1 MAQTQFNQNLEN
13 ADRILCFHIN
23 ETSQIQIIRL
33 RNIPKLKYQ
42 RVIFPG
48 ERLFFEAVPNAVL
61 EIYSCKDGQ
70 KNLSSVQLCD
80 RIQVNQESSILKP
93 SNEASLDYI
102 CL

>member
-13 ADRILCFHIN
+13 TDRILCFHIN
-23 ETSQIQIIRL
+23 ESSQIQIIRL
-33 RNIPKLKYQ
+33 KNIPQLKYE

-80 RIQVNQESSILKP
+80 RIRVNQESSTLKP
-93 SNEASLDYI
+93 SNQTSLGYI